1 MKLNFVTTCGGP
13 YSIEYANKSYAM
25 LKRNL
30 DREFDAYCITDKPDG
45 LISEITPIQPLM
57 DDVQGWW
64 NKFFFFSDSM
74 PEEFIL
80 TLDLDVVIVG
90 DLTPIIE
97 YALKHVVEMA
107 CYSDAIHWEGSK
119 FSSSMM
125 LFRSRSLAHIYENFQ
140 AKYPGIKDFPG
151 GDQVWTF
158 PQLTDILYLDEI
170 FPGFKR
176 SLKFQ
181 MAQQKGAQLL
191 LPTTLPSELK
201 LIDFHGRP
209 KPHELKEWVVIE
221 EHWR

>member
-13 YSIEYANKSYAM
+13 YGIEYANKSYAM
-25 LKRNL
+25 LKRHL
-30 DREFDAYCITDKPDG
+30 DREFDAYCITDAPEG
-45 LISEITPIQPLM
+45 LISEITPIQPLISG
-57 DDVQGWW
+57 VEGWW
-64 NKFFFFSDSM
+64 NKLFFFSKFM
-74 PEEFIL
+74 PDGYIL
-80 TLDLDVVIVG
+80 TLDVDVVIVG
-90 DLTPIIE
+90 DLTPVIE
-97 YALKHVVEMA
+97 YALKHVVEIA

-125 LFRSRSLAHIYENFQ
+125 LFRSGSLAHIYENFQ
-140 AKYPGIKDFPG
+140 EKYPGIKDFRG

-158 PQLTDILYLDEI
+158 PQLTDILYLDEV

-181 MAQQKGAQLL
+181 MAQQQGAQLL
-191 LPTTLPSELK
+191 LPTSLPDELK

-209 KPHELKEWVVIE
+209 KPHELKEWAVIE